1 MEHKIEIKKEL
12 TITTQDVVDY
22 VLCCEAGGFDYWAE
36 ICYKEEDYTA
46 AWARLLGPDNKS
58 EADICYEDVLAD
70 ILERGCADGSHGKLT
85 VYDREEDKEHE
96 LTLEK
101 LLDGWKKYVE
111 KSGNDDFDQYDA
123 DNADGILQYAIFGD
137 WIYG

>member
-46 AWARLLGPDNKS
+46 ARARLLGPDN
-58 EADICYEDVLAD
+58 
-70 ILERGCADGSHGKLT
+70 KLT